1 MTRMDIVGTIES
13 EREMPDV
20 TPTIA
25 FPQAARVE
33 GATTRE

>member
-1 MTRMDIVGTIES
+1 MRVGFVGTVES
-13 EREMPDV
+13 ERETPEM